1 MPISLN
7 PGIRTL
13 ILKYNDFHVVDA
25 SFQFYP
31 KLELVD
37 LSHNSLVIVPSKAF
51 KSQRNLLDLRLN
63 DNKVKIDR
71 YYRQIILVESDGKVK
86 IYSKRYS
93 IIQLIV
99 FLLFKQILNFHF
111 SF

>member
-71 YYRQIILVESDGKVK
+71 
-86 IYSKRYS
+86 
-93 IIQLIV
+93 
-99 FLLFKQILNFHF
+99 
-111 SF
+111 